1 MYFFADGITKIVD
14 TTFSVEH
21 EAYGAIRTHELKK
34 GGKDI
39 SVTESNKREYVR
51 LYVNYRW
58 CHGIEQQFLALQKGF
73 NEVLPQH
80 HLKPF
85 DEREL
90 ELVIGNNL
98 RNLKFVIF
106 AHETFYFVIIQHAN
120 LTFFKSIFILR
131 GHW

>member
-1 MYFFADGITKIVD
+1 MMISSNLYYSDEITKIVD
-14 TTFSVEH
+14 TNFAVEH

-39 SVTESNKREYVR
+39 PVTEANKREYVR

-73 NEVLPQH
+73 NEVVPQH
-80 HLKPF
+80 HMKPF

-90 ELVIGNNL
+90 ELVIG
-98 RNLKFVIF
+98 
-106 AHETFYFVIIQHAN
+106 
-120 LTFFKSIFILR
+120 
-131 GHW
+131 